1 LSVRFADPVWLA
13 AFTALPVWW
22 WFEHRR
28 AKPSFVYSDVS
39 LLLAPTA
46 KSWRLR
52 TAWLPTVVWLLGV
65 SAVIIALARPQVSDA
80 TVDPR
85 FRGRGV
91 SLVVDVSGSMGK
103 TMNIAGGVRTTR
115 LDKAKE
121 IIEGLLGNAEEAHS
135 QDEFGLTVFAAQPK
149 TFSPATTEQ
158 AFVRR
163 KLAEAAID
171 ARDNRT
177 EIGAGI
183 ALGLDLVRDRKIDEA
198 ALVLFTD
205 GAQRVEGGLG
215 PLAGARIAE
224 ALGVPI
230 IVVHFADD
238 PEEAED
244 RKTLARVAE
253 IAKGELIHWSD
264 ATAEKILAALPPPP
278 RANAPLVVW
287 RDVFKEWI
295 AAAIVLL
302 IAGALLRATVYRI
315 APVEGG

>member
-1 LSVRFADPVWLA
+1 VRFADPFWLA
-13 AFTALPVWW
+13 AFAALPVWW

-28 AKPSFVYSDVS
+28 PMASVVYSDVS
-39 LLLAPTA
+39 LLLAPNA

-52 TAWLPTVVWLLGV
+52 TMWLATVVFLLGV
-65 SAVIIALARPQVSDA
+65 SCVIVALARPQVSDEA
-80 TVDPR
+80 IDPR
-85 FRGRGV
+85 SRGRGI
-91 SLVVDVSGSMGK
+91 SIVVDVSGSMGK

-121 IIEGLLGNAEEAHS
+121 IIESLLRIVEETRS
-135 QDEFGLTVFAAQPK
+135 QDEFALTVFAAQPK
-149 TFSPATTEQ
+149 TLSPATTER

-163 KLAEAAID
+163 KLAEAEID

-183 ALGLDLVRDRKIDEA
+183 ALGIDLVRDRAKDQA

-230 IVVHFADD
+230 VVVHFADD
-238 PEEAED
+238 PEEMED
-244 RKTLARVAE
+244 RKTLSRVAE
-253 IAKGELIHWSD
+253 IAKGTLIHWSE
-264 ATAEKILAALPPPP
+264 ATAERILESLPPPP
-278 RANAPLVVW
+278 KANFSLTLW

-295 AAAIVLL
+295 AAAMVLL
-302 IAGALLRATVYRI
+302 VVAAVLRATVYRI
-315 APVEGG
+315 APAEGD